1 LVKRRPAEAGP
12 LLLWFR
18 DDLRLSDHQGV
29 TAAAQGNI
37 PVIPVYILDET
48 EPLRPLGGASRW
60 WLHGSLAALG
70 FELRKRGSQLILR
83 RGSAAR
89 VLADLA
95 AEVGASAVS
104 WSRSYEPRERD
115 REGRIEAILG
125 EGGIEVRTFTA
136 DMLAEPTEFSKKD
149 GGPFQ
154 VFTPFWKALRER
166 VRPVSPLPPPEG
178 MRAPDAWPNTDDL
191 DSWRLLP
198 THPNWAKG
206 FDIWTPGET
215 GAKEQLSQFLDST
228 LNGYSVGRDR
238 PDLPRTSRLSP
249 HLHFGELSVAS
260 VWRNVLNATSE
271 GRAPEEDG
279 EAFMKELAWRD
290 FSRHLLFHFPT
301 LPDRPW
307 REEFTRFP
315 WRSDPKALDAWTRGR
330 TGYPIVDAGMRQLW
344 KTGWMHN
351 RVRMIVASFLTKHLL
366 LPWQDGEA
374 WFWDTLVD
382 ADLANNTANW
392 QWVAGSGADAAP
404 YFRIFN
410 PVLQGERFDPDGAY
424 VRQWVPE
431 LAELPPSA
439 IHRPWEYGILQA
451 ASDYPGPIVD
461 HQTARRRALEAYE
474 RVTRKS

>member
-1 LVKRRPAEAGP
+1 
-12 LLLWFR
+12 
-18 DDLRLSDHQGV
+18 
-29 TAAAQGNI
+29 
-37 PVIPVYILDET
+37 
-48 EPLRPLGGASRW
+48 
-60 WLHGSLAALG
+60 
-70 FELRKRGSQLILR
+70 
-83 RGSAAR
+83 
-89 VLADLA
+89 
-95 AEVGASAVS
+95 
-104 WSRSYEPRERD
+104 
-115 REGRIEAILG
+115 
-125 EGGIEVRTFTA
+125 
-136 DMLAEPTEFSKKD
+136 
-149 GGPFQ
+149 
-154 VFTPFWKALRER
+154 
-166 VRPVSPLPPPEG
+166 LPPPERL
-178 MRAPDAWPNTDDL
+178 RAPDAWPDTDDL
-191 DSWRLLP
+191 GSWRLLP

-206 FDIWTPGET
+206 FDIWTPGEV
-215 GAKEQLSQFLDST
+215 GAKEQLAQFLEST

-260 VWRNVLNATSE
+260 VWRNVLNATAE

-279 EAFMKELAWRD
+279 EAFLKELAWRD

-301 LPDRPW
+301 LPDSPW

-315 WRSDPKALDAWTRGR
+315 WRSDPKGLDAWKRGR

-344 KTGWMHN
+344 QTGWMHN
-351 RVRMIVASFLTKHLL
+351 RVRMIVASFFTKHLL

-382 ADLANNTANW
+382 ADLANNAANW

-424 VRQWVPE
+424 VRRWVPE

-451 ASDYPGPIVD
+451 VSDYPGPIVD
-461 HQTARRRALEAYE
+461 HRAARRRALEAYAL
-474 RVTRKS
+474 VTGRS

>member
-1 LVKRRPAEAGP
+1 VKRRPAEAGP

-29 TAAAQGNI
+29 TAAAQGTV

-60 WLHGSLAALG
+60 WLHGSLAALD

-95 AEVGASAVS
+95 TEVGASAVS

-260 VWRNVLNATSE
+260 VWRNVLNATAE

-279 EAFMKELAWRD
+279 EAFLKELAWRD

-301 LPDRPW
+301 LPDSPW
-307 REEFTRFP
+307 REEFARFP
-315 WRSDPKALDAWTRGR
+315 WRSDPKGLDAWKRGR

-382 ADLANNTANW
+382 ADLASNTANW

-451 ASDYPGPIVD
+451 ASDYPGPIVH